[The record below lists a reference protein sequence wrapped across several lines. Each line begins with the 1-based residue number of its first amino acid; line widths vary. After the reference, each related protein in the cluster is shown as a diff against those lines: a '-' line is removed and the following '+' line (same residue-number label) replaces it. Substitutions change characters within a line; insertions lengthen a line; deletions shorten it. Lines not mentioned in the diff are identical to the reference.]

1 MSKTNKKRIKKGTKR
16 LSWLRRQFRFL
27 KNMRV
32 GSLEGTLFLSFVVV
46 FFSVLVLHA
55 AAGIS
60 NSSYMAGRPTYL
72 AQIYRLEFA
81 NRLDRRLAIEAE
93 NIALANSQAL
103 AEIELGFFGDMSLV
117 ETEEIE
123 KSAIK
128 AVSFVAPVD
137 GSVVSGGQQVS
148 IVADKDANV
157 VKIEAYFDDR
167 LITSSNG
174 NSLKFLWNTR
184 KANAG
189 PHQWKAVATDDEGK
203 VFESVIQVM
212 NQ

>member
-1 MSKTNKKRIKKGTKR
+1 MSKTKKKGTKQS
-16 LSWLRRQFRFL
+16 SWLRRQLRFL
-27 KNMRV
+27 KHMRV
-32 GSLEGTLFLSFVVV
+32 GILEGTLFLAFVAV

-72 AQIYRLEFA
+72 AQIYRIEFA
-81 NRLDRRLAIEAE
+81 NRLERKLAIKAE
-93 NIALANSQAL
+93 EIAIANSQAL
-103 AEIELGFFGDMSLV
+103 AEIELGVVGEMKLLED
-117 ETEEIE
+117 EKIE
-123 KSAIK
+123 NTDVKTI
-128 AVSFVAPVD
+128 SFVTPVD

-148 IVADKDANV
+148 IVADKNANV
-157 VKIEAYFDDR
+157 VKIEAFFDDR

-189 PHQWKAVATDDEGK
+189 LHQWKAIATDSEGN
-203 VFESVIQVM
+203 VTESVINVT